1 MAALACASGV
11 AIAFAITQLVDGIL
25 APGFRNLPFRGDV
38 PVTLD
43 ARVLTFAVLASGLS
57 ALLFA
62 FAPLLGLRRGS
73 LQPSLRD
80 GDRGATRL
88 AAGTRRALM
97 TVEIALA
104 LVVLGGAGLMIRS
117 LATLLDVDPG
127 LDPKRVLAMQVSLP
141 QVDTYGPPVRA
152 GFCQDLAG
160 ELSAIPGIVRASAV
174 SHLPLGG
181 ANSSRGFHIEGRT
194 PPAPNQPGTSASYR
208 LICPDYF
215 ATMAIPLIAGREFN
229 ARDVRDGTQV
239 VILNRAAA
247 ERYWPAGNVLGQRIK
262 LGNID
267 SVNPWM
273 TVVGLVEN
281 VRHFGLESPPER
293 EMFRPY
299 SQAAWPVMTVVAKTA
314 GEPMTWQRPARDALR
329 RVEINLP
336 AAEARSMEEVVN
348 RSVAWRQIPM
358 RLLTGFALFGL
369 LLAGVGVYGVL
380 AYYVSQRT
388 RELGMRAALGASK
401 RTLIRL
407 VLRQS
412 AVPLTVG
419 IGLGIAGCIASG
431 ALLAELLYEVQPGDP
446 VVLTSIAGLL
456 TGVALLASWLPARRA
471 AMVDPMVALRE
482 E

>member
-1 MAALACASGV
+1 M
-11 AIAFAITQLVDGIL
+11 
-25 APGFRNLPFRGDV
+25 
-38 PVTLD
+38 
-43 ARVLTFAVLASGLS
+43 
-57 ALLFA
+57 
-62 FAPLLGLRRGS
+62 
-73 LQPSLRD
+73 
-80 GDRGATRL
+80 
-88 AAGTRRALM
+88 
-97 TVEIALA
+97 
-104 LVVLGGAGLMIRS
+104 
-117 LATLLDVDPG
+117 
-127 LDPKRVLAMQVSLP
+127 
-141 QVDTYGPPVRA
+141 
-152 GFCQDLAG
+152 
-160 ELSAIPGIVRASAV
+160 
-174 SHLPLGG
+174 
-181 ANSSRGFHIEGRT
+181 
-194 PPAPNQPGTSASYR
+194 
-208 LICPDYF
+208 
-215 ATMAIPLIAGREFN
+215 
-229 ARDVRDGTQV
+229 

-314 GEPMTWQRPARDALR
+314 GEPMSWQRPARDALR

-336 AAEARSMEEVVN
+336 AAEARSMEEVVT
-348 RSVAWRQIPM
+348 RSVAWRQTPM

-369 LLAGVGVYGVL
+369 LLTGIGVYGVL

-412 AVPLTVG
+412 AVPLTLG
-419 IGLGIAGCIASG
+419 IALGIAGCIASG

-446 VVLTSIAGLL
+446 AVLTSIAGLL